1 MRKKEEKEKWREKE
15 EEEKERE
22 KEEEEKE
29 REKEE
34 EEKEEEEKE
43 REGEKEEKGDALDIM
58 SVKTTR
64 LCTKD
69 EMPGDFKVFAA
80 SSLAR
85 RILPS
90 ACIDFRLMVCLE
102 AF

>member
-1 MRKKEEKEKWREKE
+1 MRKKEEKEKGREKE
-15 EEEKERE
+15 AEEKERE

-34 EEKEEEEKE
+34 EEKE
-43 REGEKEEKGDALDIM
+43 REGEEEEKGDALDIM